1 MWLPPAETARQRLPG
16 CDSCRHHTE
25 SCRSKLWRGDFRP
38 RGWSKWRVAKNGMDL
53 WFCMGNFCWNQNEGD
68 VFFLGEMCIVKPRKW
83 CWTSQFVIIAK
94 DFFQKHRCVR
104 YHFDAMPCH
113 GSAVGFQA
121 FDTLRRELMAS
132 AYQFPINRSAFG
144 WFGMEFFKQYNFG
157 LGFWGCMELF
167 SSFNELLF
175 SKRTGVLRFNDFLN
189 IIPGVANFF
198 SYLYHLSI
206 AEGCCCFVFWTMA

>member
-1 MWLPPAETARQRLPG
+1 MWLPPAETARQRSPG

-25 SCRSKLWRGDFRP
+25 SCRSKLWRGENDHGVGQSEELPKTGWTCDFAWEILLERKL
-38 RGWSKWRVAKNGMDL
+38 RGCV
-53 WFCMGNFCWNQNEGD
+53 
-68 VFFLGEMCIVKPRKW
+68 FLGKMWILKPRKW

-94 DFFQKHRCVR
+94 DFFQNIGVFATN
-104 YHFDAMPCH
+104 FDAMPCH

-132 AYQFPINRSAFG
+132 AYQFPTNRSAFG